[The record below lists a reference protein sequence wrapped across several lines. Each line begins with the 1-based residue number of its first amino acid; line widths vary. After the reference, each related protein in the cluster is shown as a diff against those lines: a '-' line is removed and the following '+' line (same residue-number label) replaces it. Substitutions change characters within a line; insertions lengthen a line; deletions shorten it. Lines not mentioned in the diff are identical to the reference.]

1 MEVQSGTKVCEQLT
15 EDHKQNIAAI
25 ISYSA
30 TTMK

>member
-15 EDHKQNIAAI
+15 EDDKENIAAI
-25 ISYSA
+25 ISYSS